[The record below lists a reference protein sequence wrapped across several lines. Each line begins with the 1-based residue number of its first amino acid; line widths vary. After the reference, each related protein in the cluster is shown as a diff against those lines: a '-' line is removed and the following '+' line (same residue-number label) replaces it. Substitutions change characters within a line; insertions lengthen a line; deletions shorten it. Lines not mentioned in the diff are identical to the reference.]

1 MRRIDNLMRDT
12 GSNIIK
18 FFFTII
24 ILLPMLSC
32 NTGAS
37 ISDCTDCGGGLV
49 DGYLYKK
56 VTINDLADLTQINV
70 SANID
75 QCIRFM
81 MDGEDFSSATI
92 VEECCCTIYN

>member
-18 FFFTII
+18 FFFIII

-32 NTGAS
+32 NSGAG

-75 QCIRFM
+75 QCIRFI

>member
-1 MRRIDNLMRDT
+1 
-12 GSNIIK
+12 
-18 FFFTII
+18 
-24 ILLPMLSC
+24 MLSC
-32 NTGAS
+32 NSGGS
-37 ISDCTDCGGGLV
+37 ISDCTDCGGGVV

>member
-1 MRRIDNLMRDT
+1 MRTIDNVMLGT

-18 FFFTII
+18 FFSIII
-24 ILLPMLSC
+24 ILLPLLSC
-32 NTGAS
+32 NSGAS

-56 VTINDLADLTQINV
+56 VTINDLANLTQINV

-75 QCIRFM
+75 QCIRFRV
-81 MDGEDFSSATI
+81 DGEDFSSATI